1 MATNIVIQHLS
12 GSKVHERE
20 RFPLDGVTEL
30 TIGRDPAMAI
40 TFDAMRD
47 DTVSRRHAVIK
58 LESTDPLSF
67 TVNDLGSSNGTFVN
81 GRRIDAPS
89 ELLPEDTIELGAG
102 GPKFSFDLDPRPMLP
117 NRTVQM
123 GAGLATKILGSQPQ
137 PSHATTILPP
147 HDEPR
152 PTIGRNTV
160 MRMLTEQ
167 RHSHLR
173 VGMYAL
179 AGVLVVVGA
188 VGGLLYHKSQ
198 TDVAVAQAGQEKVV
212 ADLNNTNKQ
221 LTDQINQQKD
231 STGMS
236 PQEIASKFG
245 NATVMI
251 SMQWRLYDRN
261 TGKPLFHKTVANPEK
276 GGPDL
281 PAYVEIKGHVY
292 RWLTTDDESGTNKR
306 VGAAGTGTGFVVSED
321 GLIYTNKHVA
331 AGWKVNYN
339 NYASYEHVQ
348 GGQGALFYV
357 QPQMWDDTVPAQAKE
372 HAQWKQEHK
381 PVTINLS
388 APKFEQLVSWQPE
401 EGGPVFAN
409 REPVVISNGD
419 DVFEGRDEELQ
430 VRFPGSRV
438 DVGAHLIRAS
448 EDADAALIKIDTA
461 QKLSAVTVAKDDT
474 VSPGQ
479 KVIVLGYPAF
489 SEQNVAVFKTREN
502 GENRTQEE
510 VIPEPTVTTGIISNI
525 SQPTQQAG
533 NVTVVGTGGDVYQM
547 SLASGAGNS
556 GGPVFDG
563 KGQVIGLFT
572 YGNTANNTV
581 TYAVPIRYA
590 RDLMQMQR
598 M

>member
-20 RFPLDGVTEL
+20 RFPLDGLTEL

-58 LESTDPLSF
+58 IESTEPLSF

-212 ADLNNTNKQ
+212 ADLTQKNDQLNN
-221 LTDQINQQKD
+221 QINQTKD
-231 STGMS
+231 AMGLS
-236 PQEIASKFG
+236 PQDIASKFG

-251 SMQWRLYDRN
+251 SMQWRLYDRD
-261 TGKPLFHKTVANPEK
+261 TGKPLFHKTVSYQ
-276 GGPDL
+276 GQDI
-281 PAYVEIKGHVY
+281 PAYVKYNGKVY
-292 RWLTTDDESGTNKR
+292 RWLTTDDEYHSNIR
-306 VGAAGTGTGFVVSED
+306 VGARGDGTGFVVSED

-339 NYASYEHVQ
+339 NYASYER
-348 GGQGALFYV
+348 GRGLLYIA
-357 QPQMWDDTVPAQAKE
+357 QPQVWNDNDPKQKAE
-372 HAQWKQEHK
+372 HAQWMQDHPTK
-381 PVTINLS
+381 PFDLS
-388 APKFEQLVSWQPE
+388 DSQADFKDAVSWQPE

-409 REPVVISNGD
+409 SVPIVIGSGTD
-419 DVFEGRDEELQ
+419 AFEGRDEELA

-448 EDADAALIKIDTA
+448 EDADAALIKIDTT
-461 QKLSAVTVAKDDT
+461 QKLTAVTVAKDDT
-474 VSPGQ
+474 VSPGE
-479 KVIVLGYPAF
+479 KVVVLGYPAF
-489 SEQNVAVFKTREN
+489 SEQNVAVFQTREN
-502 GENRTQEE
+502 GENRTQKE
-510 VIPEPTVTTGIISNI
+510 VIPEPTVTTGIIANI